1 VDASR
6 LRRAVARKKVASE
19 GGRADGDSSAAAP
32 RPASPGA
39 SATDRNRLGLNLF
52 PHLRE
57 TFMRAILRPF
67 AAALTLACLPAA
79 LALAPVGPAA
89 AQSAQPAAEATPVK
103 QIALTEKQIQGVVAA
118 KPAIDPI
125 IAKLPEGNGQPDPK
139 TLAALEGV
147 VKKYGFASYQEFEDV
162 DDNITLVVA
171 GIDPQTKKYIG
182 DEAVLKKEIADV
194 QGDKQMKA
202 DEKKEAVAQLNDALK
217 AVKPLQFPAN
227 IPLVVKYYDK
237 LAADAPN
244 ND

>member
-1 VDASR
+1 
-6 LRRAVARKKVASE
+6 
-19 GGRADGDSSAAAP
+19 
-32 RPASPGA
+32 
-39 SATDRNRLGLNLF
+39 
-52 PHLRE
+52 
-57 TFMRAILRPF
+57 MRAILRPF

-194 QGDKQMKA
+194 QGDEQMKA